1 MGAYL
6 IGHNLDLGEDDDFNV
21 VLNRKDAERIGV
33 REGENIMVGFGEI
46 ELYADVMETD
56 SKVPEGQIGLFEE
69 IWKAYDIPNGSS
81 IFVDIP
87 ESSRSLDAISRKL
100 LGQPLSKEDLES
112 IILDIVTGKQIGRAH
127 V

>member
-56 SKVPEGQIGLFEE
+56 SKVPEGQMGCLKRFGRRMIYQMDPQFCG
-69 IWKAYDIPNGSS
+69 Y
-81 IFVDIP
+81 
-87 ESSRSLDAISRKL
+87 SRVK
-100 LGQPLSKEDLES
+100 
-112 IILDIVTGKQIGRAH
+112 
-127 V
+127 